1 MPKLPEKIED
11 WLAPWETATGENEID
26 KAKLK
31 RYLFGLLG
39 DKEKLQERL
48 TESNTERDELKKAAD
63 DKAREGETETQ
74 RLAREKKELE
84 DRLAEASKGGDS
96 ADELLRLRVALKKGL
111 NENDVKRL
119 IGKTE
124 DELLKD
130 ADELLKSFGR
140 GGNSEEGE
148 GGDEGGDGVRRVP
161 RGNHN
166 PGDPNPGEGA
176 DVKVEKALESIPR
189 VR

>member
-1 MPKLPEKIED
+1 MPKLPEKVDD
-11 WLAPWETATGENEID
+11 WTAPWETATGETEID
-26 KAKLK
+26 KPKLK

-48 TESNTERDELKKAAD
+48 TTVTTEKDELKKTAD
-63 DKAREGETETQ
+63 EKAREGETETQ
-74 RLAREKKELE
+74 RLEREKKELE
-84 DRLAEASKGGDS
+84 TKLADASKSGDS

-119 IGKTE
+119 VGSTE

-140 GGNSEEGE
+140 GGKSEEGE
-148 GGDEGGDGVRRVP
+148 GGEEGGDGVRRVP
-161 RGNHN
+161 RGSHN

-176 DVKVEKALESIPR
+176 DIKVDKALESIPR
-189 VR
+189 IR

>member
-11 WLAPWETATGENEID
+11 WNAPWETATGETEID
-26 KAKLK
+26 KARLK
-31 RYLFGLLG
+31 RYIFGLLG

-48 TESNTERDELKKAAD
+48 TTTSDERDELKKAAD
-63 DKAREGETETQ
+63 EKAREGETETQ
-74 RLAREKKELE
+74 KLEREKKELQAQL
-84 DRLAEASKGGDS
+84 DAKGDDKGS
-96 ADELLRLRVALKKGL
+96 DELLRLRVALKKGL

-119 IGKTE
+119 VGSTE
-124 DELLKD
+124 EELLAD

-148 GGDEGGDGVRRVP
+148 GGEGADGVRRIP

-166 PGDPNPGEGA
+166 PGDPDPAGGA
-176 DVKVEKALESIPR
+176 DVNVAKALESIPR
-189 VR
+189 IR